1 MYYLYGGFLK
11 WWFHYKPFIWG
22 TLILG
27 NPHINRQIEYIIYII
42 YIIYIYIIYICII
55 QYIYGIYIDYNI
67 IYI

>member
-42 YIIYIYIIYICII
+42 YIYIIYIIYIY
-55 QYIYGIYIDYNI
+55 YIYMYNTIYIWY
-67 IYI
+67 IYRL